1 MMQGKI
7 KTVNQSQG
15 DCTQFQL
22 EKTLLAK
29 AKKILHIYQF
39 T

>member
-1 MMQGKI
+1 MPE
-7 KTVNQSQG
+7 G
-15 DCTQFQL
+15 DRTQFQL
-22 EKTLLAK
+22 EKKVLAT